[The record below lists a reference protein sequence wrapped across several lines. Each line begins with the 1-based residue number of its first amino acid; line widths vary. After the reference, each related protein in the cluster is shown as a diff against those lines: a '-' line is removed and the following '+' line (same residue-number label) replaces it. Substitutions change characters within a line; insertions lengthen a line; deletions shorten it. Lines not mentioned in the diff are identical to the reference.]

1 MKEGVP
7 NASANE
13 SNDRTHKQNNNI
25 KRVLTKENSFETSD
39 KSYDS
44 DSGIGRPVPNPK
56 IDLNMK
62 NSDLI
67 EKKSIFTI
75 AYNDVK
81 TRRLQSTESNTE

>member
-1 MKEGVP
+1 MK
-7 NASANE
+7 ANE
-13 SNDRTHKQNNNI
+13 SNDRTDKQNQNI
-25 KRVLTKENSFETSD
+25 KRVLTKENSFETSE

-44 DSGIGRPVPNPK
+44 DSGIGRTNPK

-81 TRRLQSTESNTE
+81 TRRLQSTDSNTE